1 MKKLLEIS
9 KIVTLKKVKKL
20 DVLDDSIL
28 QKNTKTSE
36 FYEGLTSKK
45 FKTDRNAAYL
55 LYQSDPQDPN
65 YRKLKSRFRQ
75 RLLNSLFFIE
85 PNNASYSN
93 YDKVMLN
100 WYKEWAQIQIL
111 LANGA
116 KMTAASMLKHIFR
129 TALKF
134 QSAELIVKC
143 ARKLRELSAETGDL
157 KDFDYY
163 NNYIEQYKTILHAE
177 LKSEELLQ
185 KMKLLYSLPKSKIK
199 NQQQKL
205 NAYCDETLLLS
216 ENHDSPVVSYNMFVT
231 WILRYEMEN
240 EFEMVIEIIEN
251 AEDFVNQNLKLFSA
265 KKILFLSAKKMSIF
279 LHIQDYQRG
288 KNTAEKYIS
297 TIPSGEDY
305 WFSFMEHYLLL
316 SLHSNN
322 YYQAIAIY
330 NRVINNVHFKKL
342 EPIQKEKWVLISG
355 YLHFL
360 IKYHKESNI
369 NIQKKRE
376 YAFNEK
382 KFVQKNPKHSPDHRI
397 LTIHEIVLQCLFLM
411 LKKDYKSIE
420 EKLSIL
426 NYIVDRK
433 FKREDNSRAV
443 FFIKLLQALKR
454 ADFKKGDLSNIDKYY
469 SKLRAHHFHY
479 HGEIRG
485 LEILPFESLWTI
497 FLDLLN
503 E

>member
-85 PNNASYSN
+85 PNNATYSN

-116 KMTAASMLKHIFR
+116 KMTAESMLKHIFR

-134 QSAELIVKC
+134 RSAELIVKC
-143 ARKLRELSAETGDL
+143 ARKLRELAAEAGDQ
-157 KDFDYY
+157 KGFHHYNDY
-163 NNYIEQYKTILHAE
+163 IDQHGVILQAE
-177 LKSEELLQ
+177 LKSEEFLQ
-185 KMKLLYSLPKSKIK
+185 KMKLIYFLPKSKVK
-199 NQQQKL
+199 SATDNLNQ
-205 NAYCDETLLLS
+205 YCNETLRLS
-216 ENHDSPVVSYNMFVT
+216 EAYDSPVISYNMFVT

-240 EFEMVIEIIEN
+240 DFETILQIIEQ
-251 AEDFVNQNLKLFSA
+251 AEEFVQKNEKLFPTH
-265 KKILFLSAKKMSIF
+265 KKLFLSSKKMSIF
-279 LHIQDYQRG
+279 LHMQDYHRG
-288 KNTAEKYIS
+288 KNTAEKVIS
-297 TIPSGEDY
+297 SIPVGEEH
-305 WFSFMEHYLLL
+305 WFTFMEYYLLL
-316 SLHSNN
+316 ALHSNN

-330 NRVINNVHFKKL
+330 NRVVGNSHFKKL
-342 EPIQKEKWVLISG
+342 DPLQKEKWLLISG

-360 IKYHKESNI
+360 IKYNKESNI
-369 NIQKKRE
+369 TIQKKRD
-376 YAFNEK
+376 YTFNEK
-382 KFVQKNPKHSPDHRI
+382 NFLQKSTKHSPHNRI
-397 LTIHEIVLQCLFLM
+397 LTIHEIILQCLFLM
-411 LKKDYKSIE
+411 HKKDFQTLE
-420 EKLSIL
+420 EKLSVL
-426 NYIVDRK
+426 NYIADRK
-433 FKREDNSRAV
+433 FKKEDNSRAV
-443 FFIKLLQALKR
+443 FFIKLLQLFKR
-454 ADFKKGDLSNIDKYY
+454 ANYKKEELSNVEKYY
-469 SKLRAHHFHY
+469 SKLTNHHFTY
-479 HGEIRG
+479 RGDIRG
-485 LEILPFESLWTI
+485 LEIIPFESLWNI
-497 FLDLLN
+497 FTDLLL